1 MKTRSILLIGL
12 IAALLSSCLI
22 KSLHP
27 FFKESD
33 VIYKKEFLGTWTDQD
48 SAKWV
53 ISKYEFSKGFM
64 KGDSTDN
71 SYLIEFYEDISAP
84 SKFNAHLFKIDNI
97 LYVDFFPVIK
107 DQMEDFFSFHLV
119 PTHSLARIEF
129 KDNDQVFINW
139 FSEQWIHKLFEENRV
154 KISHET
160 ISMDG
165 SENAAGYVLTASTN
179 ELQQFI
185 RKYGNEIKTINYEDD
200 KDFLCIRLNKV
211 KCKSKSSDL

>member
-1 MKTRSILLIGL
+1 MKKKAFVLIGL
-12 IAALLSSCLI
+12 MAILLSSCLI

-33 VIYKKEFLGTWTDQD
+33 VIYKKEFLGTWIDQD

-71 SYLIEFYEDISAP
+71 SYLIEFYEDTLAP
-84 SKFNAHLFKIDNI
+84 SKFNAHLFKLDNI
-97 LYVDFFPVIK
+97 LYVDFFPVLK

-129 KDNDQVFINW
+129 KDNGQVFINW
-139 FSEQWIHKLFEENRV
+139 FSEDWIHKLFEENRV

-165 SENAAGYVLTASTN
+165 GENAAGYVLTASTN

-185 RKYGNEIKTINYEDD
+185 RKYGNEIKTIDYEEDEN
-200 KDFLCIRLNKV
+200 FLCIRLNKV